1 MTFIATPIIA
11 DNLLRIDTRCNCAIF
26 YFPRGEIAIGV
37 RVLCVTTPPS
47 TRGRGGEIRQRKKG
61 GSGATRRKGVRASK
75 GDGWWWRRKRSIEGE
90 RFYVYSPWRIPIAGG
105 VQEEK
110 AGGEVAKRVKSSG
123 ARNR

>member
-61 GSGATRRKGVRASK
+61 GSGASK
-75 GDGWWWRRKRSIEGE
+75 GRPGVKRGRLMVEKEKEHRGGE
-90 RFYVYSPWRIPIAGG
+90 ILCILPLANSNRAGG

-110 AGGEVAKRVKSSG
+110 AGGEVAKRVKSSD

>member
-1 MTFIATPIIA
+1 M
-11 DNLLRIDTRCNCAIF
+11 
-26 YFPRGEIAIGV
+26 V
-37 RVLCVTTPPS
+37 QRVERET
-47 TRGRGGEIRQRKKG
+47 GRQKGTVGGGEGKG
-61 GSGATRRKGVRASK
+61 
-75 GDGWWWRRKRSIEGE
+75 EGE

>member
-61 GSGATRRKGVRASK
+61 GVVQRVERESGRQKGTV
-75 GDGWWWRRKRSIEGE
+75 G
-90 RFYVYSPWRIPIAGG
+90 
-105 VQEEK
+105 
-110 AGGEVAKRVKSSG
+110 GGEGKG
-123 ARNR
+123 A

>member
-37 RVLCVTTPPS
+37 RVLCVTTAPS

-61 GSGATRRKGVRASK
+61 GSGATRRKGDRASK

-90 RFYVYSPWRIPIAGG
+90 RFYVYSLANSNRAGG